1 MGFFFLVKGKIMLGI
16 IGISGLAGTAVGAG
30 ICYLWLK
37 NSTQKKFSHLEL
49 EAKAKAKAI
58 SNEAELLLQEAHVKI
73 KAKELEQEGEF
84 QKRIA
89 QVEERNRSLILETKE
104 LTKEEEKLALLQ
116 HKVLGKE
123 ANLEKLEV
131 KKQEKINQA
140 IEKMQGVASLT
151 REEAKAYILEKVED
165 QSRSEVA
172 GIVRKYEQLAKEEGE
187 KKANYILA
195 QATTRYAGEFA
206 GERLIN
212 LVNLPSDE
220 HKGRIIGKE
229 GRNIKTL
236 EMLLGVDIV
245 IDETPGVIL
254 VSSFNLYRRAIATR
268 VIEILVED
276 GRIHPGRIE
285 EVHEKVQQEFEQ
297 KTYEE
302 GENIIIDLGLFP
314 MHEELVKLLG
324 RMKYRASYGQNA
336 LAHSLEVAKLAR
348 VMGAEMGG
356 DEKLALRAG
365 LLHDIGKALTQDM
378 GGSHVDIGAEL
389 CRRHNEH
396 PTVINAI
403 YAHHGHE
410 EPDSVESAAVCAAD
424 KLSAARP
431 GARREVLE
439 SFTKRV
445 KEVEEIALSKNDVIQ
460 AYAINAGREIR
471 VFVNAQKMSD
481 NEAVLLSKEIAKEIQ
496 NKVQYPGEIKVNVI
510 RETRSIQYAK

>member
-1 MGFFFLVKGKIMLGI
+1 MLGI
-16 IGISGLAGTAVGAG
+16 IGVSSIAGMAIGTGV
-30 ICYLWLK
+30 CYLWLK
-37 NSTQKKFSHLEL
+37 KSTKHKFSYLES

-58 SNEAELLLQEAHVKI
+58 EKETELLLKSAHVKI
-73 KAKELEQEGEF
+73 KENELEQEREF
-84 QKRIA
+84 QKR
-89 QVEERNRSLILETKE
+89 VGKVDERNRTLILKTKE
-104 LTKEEEKLALLQ
+104 LAAKEESLKL
-116 HKVLGKE
+116 
-123 ANLEKLEV
+123 LEKRVLE
-131 KKQEKINQA
+131 KEIQLDKLEKRKREEIANTVD
-140 IEKMQGVASLT
+140 KMQHIASLT
-151 REEAKAYILEKVED
+151 KEEAKAYILERVEE
-165 QSRSEVA
+165 QSRADVA
-172 GIVRKYEQLAKEEGE
+172 NIVRKYEQIAKEDGE
-187 KKANYILA
+187 RKANYILA
-195 QATTRYAGEFA
+195 QATTRYAGDFA

-285 EVHEKVQQEFEQ
+285 EVHAKVEEEFEQ
-297 KTYEE
+297 KTFEE
-302 GENIIIDLGLFP
+302 GENILIELGLFP

-336 LAHSLEVAKLAR
+336 LAHTLEVAKLAR
-348 VMGAEMGG
+348 VMAAEMGG

-365 LLHDIGKALTQDM
+365 LLHDIGKALTEDL
-378 GGSHVDIGAEL
+378 GGSHVDIGADL
-389 CRRHNEH
+389 CRRHGEH

-403 YAHHGHE
+403 YAHHGYE

-445 KEVEEIALSKNDVIQ
+445 KEVEDIALSKAYVNQ

-481 NEAVLLSKEIAKEIQ
+481 NETVLLSKEIAKEIEE
-496 NKVQYPGEIKVNVI
+496 KVQYPGEIKVNVI
-510 RETRSIQYAK
+510 RETRAVNYAK

>member
-1 MGFFFLVKGKIMLGI
+1 MTVVIALTGI
-16 IGISGLAGTAVGAG
+16 AGAAIGAG
-30 ICYLWLK
+30 MSYFWLTRT
-37 NSTQKKFSHLEL
+37 NQKRFDHYEL

-58 SNEAELLLQEAHVKI
+58 SNEAELLLQETEVKL
-73 KAKELEQEGEF
+73 KAKALEQEAEF
-84 QKRIA
+84 QKRVA
-89 QVEERNRSLILETKE
+89 EVDERNRALILQQKE
-104 LTKEEEKLALLQ
+104 LEKEEKRLHASYRDLQDKQDRLSELERKKEAQINEAIEKMESIASLTKEE
-116 HKVLGKE
+116 
-123 ANLEKLEV
+123 
-131 KKQEKINQA
+131 
-140 IEKMQGVASLT
+140 
-151 REEAKAYILEKVED
+151 AKRYILEKVES

-172 GIVRKYEQLAKEEGE
+172 AIVRKYEQVAKEEGE

-229 GRNIKTL
+229 GRNIKAL

-285 EVHEKVQQEFEQ
+285 EVHEKVEKEFEQ

-302 GENIIIDLGLFP
+302 GENILIDLGLFP
-314 MHEELVKLLG
+314 MHEELVKLIG
-324 RMKYRASYGQNA
+324 RLKYRASYGQNA
-336 LAHSLEVAKLAR
+336 LAHTLEVAKLAR
-348 VMGAEMGG
+348 IMAAEMGG

-365 LLHDIGKALTQDM
+365 LLHDIGKALTQDL
-378 GGSHVDIGAEL
+378 GGSHVEIGAEL
-389 CRRHNEH
+389 CRRYGEH

-403 YAHHGHE
+403 YAHHGHQ

-424 KLSAARP
+424 TLSAARP

-445 KEVEEIALSKNDVIQ
+445 REIEEIATAKEGVER

-471 VFVNAQKMSD
+471 VFVNAQSLSD
-481 NEAVLLSKEIAKEIQ
+481 NETVLLSKEIAKEIQ
-496 NKVQYPGEIKVNVI
+496 EKVQYPGEIKVNVI
-510 RETRSIQYAK
+510 REIRATSIAK

>member
-1 MGFFFLVKGKIMLGI
+1 MLGI
-16 IGISGLAGTAVGAG
+16 IGGSSIAGMAIGTGV
-30 ICYLWLK
+30 CYLWLK
-37 NSTQKKFSHLEL
+37 KSTKNKFSYMES

-58 SNEAELLLQEAHVKI
+58 EKETELLLKSAHVKI
-73 KAKELEQEGEF
+73 KENELEQEREF
-84 QKRIA
+84 QKRVA
-89 QVEERNRSLILETKE
+89 KVDERNRTLILKTKE
-104 LTKEEEKLALLQ
+104 LTSKEESLKLLEKRILE
-116 HKVLGKE
+116 KE
-123 ANLEKLEV
+123 KQLEKLEQR
-131 KKQEKINQA
+131 KQEEIANTVD
-140 IEKMQGVASLT
+140 KMQHIASLT
-151 REEAKAYILEKVED
+151 KEEAKAYILEKVEE
-165 QSRSEVA
+165 QSRADVA
-172 GIVRKYEQLAKEEGE
+172 NIVRKYEQIAKEDGQR
-187 KKANYILA
+187 KANYILA
-195 QATTRYAGEFA
+195 QATTRYAGDFA

-285 EVHEKVQQEFEQ
+285 EVHAKVEEEFEQ
-297 KTYEE
+297 KTFEE
-302 GENIIIDLGLFP
+302 GENILIELGLFP

-324 RMKYRASYGQNA
+324 RLKYRASYGQNA
-336 LAHSLEVAKLAR
+336 LAHTLEVAKLAR
-348 VMGAEMGG
+348 VMAAEMGG

-378 GGSHVDIGAEL
+378 GGSHVDIGVDL
-389 CRRHNEH
+389 CRKHGEH

-403 YAHHGHE
+403 YAHHGYE

-445 KEVEEIALSKNDVIQ
+445 KEVENIALSKAYVTQ

-471 VFVNAQKMSD
+471 VFVNAQKMND
-481 NEAVLLSKEIAKEIQ
+481 NETVLLSKEIAKEIEE
-496 NKVQYPGEIKVNVI
+496 KVQYPGEIKVNVI
-510 RETRSIQYAK
+510 RETRAVNYAK